1 MRIFKF
7 GGASVKDAEGIR
19 NVYNVLQTVGFEDV
33 LLVISAM
40 GKTTNAL
47 EVVIKNYFDKS
58 PELQSSIQ
66 EVKKYHNQI
75 LLDLFEDDKNLV
87 FKEVNTLFVEL
98 DHFISQNKS
107 PNYNFVYDQIVSFGE
122 LISTTIISNYMG
134 HMGIKTQWNDVRNL
148 IKTDTNYRDA
158 NVDWETTQKLIS
170 KNVKKKILTVTQGFL
185 GSDENNFTTTLGR
198 EGSDYTAAI
207 FAYCLNAE
215 SVTIWKDVPGVM
227 NADPRYFENA
237 RLLNQISYREAIEL
251 AFYGATVI
259 HPKTLQPLQKKE
271 IPLFVKSFINPTL
284 PGTSVSKGADLE
296 PHLPCFILK
305 KNQLLLS
312 LSSIDFSFIM
322 EENISEI
329 FALLHQYKMKVSL
342 IQNSAISFSV
352 CIDDKF
358 GNFTALKSIL
368 SKKFKIS
375 YNENVSLYTIR
386 HFDEKASQIVEKNKV
401 VLLKQVSRETMQII
415 TKEEKHAIAIHEAG
429 HATVS
434 WMLQHAAPLVKVTI
448 VPRGQSLGAAW
459 YLPEER
465 QIVRTEQMLD
475 EMCATM
481 GGRAAE
487 KVVFN
492 KISTGALSDLEKVT
506 KQARAMV
513 TVYGLNDKIGNITYY
528 DSSGQSDYN
537 FSKPY
542 SDDTAKIIDTEISG
556 LIEEQYQRAITIL
569 TENRI
574 KLEAL
579 AGILIEK
586 EVIFKDDLETIFGK
600 RPFDIVEEEPKTISE
615 IIAETDSEIATE

>member
-19 NVYNVLQTVGFEDV
+19 NVYSVLQTVGFEDV

-47 EVVIKNYFDKS
+47 EVVIKNYFEKS

-75 LLDLFEDDKNLV
+75 LLDLFEDDKNAV
-87 FKEVNTLFVEL
+87 FKDVNSLFSEL

-122 LISTTIISNYMG
+122 LISTTIVSHYMG
-134 HMGIKTQWNDVRNL
+134 FMGIKTQWIDVRNL
-148 IKTDTNYRDA
+148 IKTDNNYRDA
-158 NVDWETTQKLIS
+158 NVDWDTTQKLIS
-170 KNVKKKILTVTQGFL
+170 KTVKKKTLNVTQGFL

-284 PGTSVSKGADLE
+284 PGTSVSKGADLD

-358 GNFTALKSIL
+358 GNFNALKSIL
-368 SKKFKIS
+368 LKKFKIS
-375 YNENVSLYTIR
+375 YNENVSLFTIR
-386 HFDEKASQIVEKNKV
+386 HFDQKAAQIVEKNKV

-415 TKEEKHAIAIHEAG
+415 TKEE
-429 HATVS
+429 
-434 WMLQHAAPLVKVTI
+434 
-448 VPRGQSLGAAW
+448 
-459 YLPEER
+459 
-465 QIVRTEQMLD
+465 
-475 EMCATM
+475 
-481 GGRAAE
+481 
-487 KVVFN
+487 N
-492 KISTGALSDLEKVT
+492 
-506 KQARAMV
+506 
-513 TVYGLNDKIGNITYY
+513 
-528 DSSGQSDYN
+528 
-537 FSKPY
+537 
-542 SDDTAKIIDTEISG
+542 
-556 LIEEQYQRAITIL
+556 
-569 TENRI
+569 
-574 KLEAL
+574 
-579 AGILIEK
+579 
-586 EVIFKDDLETIFGK
+586 
-600 RPFDIVEEEPKTISE
+600 
-615 IIAETDSEIATE
+615 